1 MIISGGQQRNS
12 VIHMHVTI
20 LPQRDSSLVA
30 QLVKNL
36 PAVQET
42 GVKSLGHKDSLEK
55 GMQTT
60 PVFLPGK
67 SHGQGRLAGYS
78 LCDRKS
84 QTQLSDYTTTFS
96 PNSPPIQAVI

>member
-1 MIISGGQQRNS
+1 MAHCTSQGKELLRNS
-12 VIHMHVTI
+12 FYKN
-20 LPQRDSSLVA
+20 SLVA
-30 QLVKNL
+30 QMVKNL

-60 PVFLPGK
+60 AVFLPGK

>member
-1 MIISGGQQRNS
+1 
-12 VIHMHVTI
+12 MHVTI

-67 SHGQGRLAGYS
+67 SHGHKGRIGKMLLKGTN
-78 LCDRKS
+78 L
-84 QTQLSDYTTTFS
+84 QLVDK
-96 PNSPPIQAVI
+96 